1 MLSIV
6 ALNKFL
12 IRILFYLVNG
22 MFTNNQLHQK
32 CVISAFVISQQIK
45 KV

>member
-12 IRILFYLVNG
+12 IRILSYLVNG
-22 MFTNNQLHQK
+22 MFTNNQK
-32 CVISAFVISQQIK
+32 CAISAFVISQQIK